1 LERTVL
7 FVNDGLHP
15 ICTNGPT
22 EDMSVEPKTAEP
34 AESEAGRR
42 RTQAAQALRAAKDA
56 LSREHILDAA
66 ERVFADG
73 GFTSARMQDVAREA
87 GVSLATLYQFY
98 PGKRELHRAVLIAR
112 DNEMLNAV
120 LLKVQA
126 SLERPQSLVQM
137 LWVQRSHLQFL
148 LEHTNYLRMI
158 LQEGYAWYH
167 SAAQPTS
174 DEQQLWERGIDVIE
188 QVFAWGVAEGH
199 LVGGNGADQARM
211 VLALQQ
217 TRLANWVAAGM
228 GEARVAVI
236 ERILAD
242 FVRQFCRPAVALGLL
257 TEDGAN
263 LKPAVLAQ
271 IAALDE
277 AA

>member
-1 LERTVL
+1 MESVVL
-7 FVNDGLHP
+7 FVNDGLYP

-22 EDMSVEPKTAEP
+22 EDMSVEIKIAVP
-34 AESEAGRR
+34 AEGEPGRR

-56 LSREHILDAA
+56 LSRDHILDAA
-66 ERVFADG
+66 ERVFADS
-73 GFTSARMQDVAREA
+73 GFASARMQDVAREA

-98 PGKRELHRAVLIAR
+98 PGKRELHRAVLVTR
-112 DNEMLNAV
+112 DSQMLDAV
-120 LLKVQA
+120 LQKVQT

-137 LWVQRSHLQFL
+137 LWVQQTHLQFL
-148 LEHTNYLRMI
+148 LERTHYLRMI

-167 SAAQPTS
+167 AAAQPTS
-174 DEQQLWERGIDVIE
+174 DEQQLWERGIAAIE
-188 QVFAWGVAEGH
+188 QVLAWGVAEGH

-211 VLALQQ
+211 VLAMQQ
-217 TRLANWVAAGM
+217 TRLANWVAGGM
-228 GEARVAVI
+228 REAHAAVI
-236 ERILAD
+236 ERVQAD

-271 IAALDE
+271 IALLNE